1 MKKAAVIMSTFLMVV
16 ASNALADGYLEYCDA
31 STKELYFDI
40 QLYRATK
47 KVSTDHVVINK
58 TLESEISEL
67 KNIDGTVEDKVNL
80 IETSFTKCYIDLNK
94 QEKEQIQIEVETLK
108 KMLNPLEV

>member
-1 MKKAAVIMSTFLMVV
+1 MKKAAVIMSTLLMVF

-47 KVSTDHVVINK
+47 KVSADHVTIN
-58 TLESEISEL
+58 ESLKAEISEL
-67 KNIDGTVEDKVNL
+67 KNMDGTDEDKVNL

-94 QEKEQIQIEVETLK
+94 DEKERIQIEVETLK

>member
-1 MKKAAVIMSTFLMVV
+1 M
-16 ASNALADGYLEYCDA
+16 
-31 STKELYFDI
+31 
-40 QLYRATK
+40 
-47 KVSTDHVVINK
+47 INK

>member
-1 MKKAAVIMSTFLMVV
+1 MKKASIILSTLLMVFTGT
-16 ASNALADGYLEYCDA
+16 ALADGYLEYCDA

-47 KVSTDHVVINK
+47 KVSADHVVINK
-58 TLESEISEL
+58 TLETEL
-67 KNIDGTVEDKVNL
+67 SDFKSADASLDDKINL
-80 IETSFTKCYIDLNK
+80 IESSFTKCYIDLNK
-94 QEKEQIQIEVETLK
+94 DEKEQIQIEVETLK

>member
-1 MKKAAVIMSTFLMVV
+1 MKKAAVIMSTLLMVF

-47 KVSTDHVVINK
+47 KVSADHVVINEALK
-58 TLESEISEL
+58 SEM
-67 KNIDGTVEDKVNL
+67 KNMIGTDEDKVNL

-94 QEKEQIQIEVETLK
+94 DEKEQIQIEVETLK
-108 KMLNPLEV
+108 KMLNPLEI